1 MQRKKIG
8 HILAGSLV
16 EGLTMR
22 LDTACSLDDIKTGKF
37 VCIDGDAYRFFSLIT
52 DVSLHVTHPDI
63 LVFPPS
69 DDEHM
74 LNRILKKKDT
84 YAHVMLRPMLML
96 DRAGHRMPVKTI
108 PGHFAAVYEAT
119 KSDVAEIFGDEEKD
133 KKYFNIGAPLDM
145 DTPVCVDLD
154 RLIER
159 SNGIFG
165 KSGTGK
171 TFITRLVIAGLIKN
185 NKASCLIFDMHSEYG
200 FQSRSENV
208 GQSFVKGLKTLF
220 PSNVAIFSLDPAST
234 RRRGG
239 NPDVE
244 VKLSLQDIRV
254 DDVMPLQDEL
264 NLHPTALEAAYLIA
278 SKYGKRWLEVLLSQ
292 DGTLKEFAD
301 SVGAHAESIGALYR
315 KLKRLEKFSFLSF
328 DEDISTVRP
337 ECYAKQ
343 NVSKDERSSA
353 VSRMLE
359 YLERGHHVI
368 LEFGNQTSMLCYLL
382 VANIISRRIHEA
394 YVARTE
400 KFLATQD
407 KKDQPRPLVMVIEE
421 AHKFLNPVAAK
432 QTIFGIIARE
442 MRKYSVSLLVVDQRP
457 SGIDEE
463 ILSQIGTK
471 IIAQLN
477 DEKDIQAILT
487 GANNA
492 SGLRSILATLDTK
505 KQALVMGHAVSMPV
519 VIKTREYDEAFYSAM
534 RPSDAKQNVK
544 TIIDEIF

>member
-22 LDTACSLDDIKTGKF
+22 LDAACSLDDIKTGKF

-74 LNRILKKKDT
+74 LSRILKKKDT

-171 TFITRLVIAGLIKN
+171 TFITRLVLAGLIKN

-264 NLHPTALEAAYLIA
+264 N
-278 SKYGKRWLEVLLSQ
+278 
-292 DGTLKEFAD
+292 
-301 SVGAHAESIGALYR
+301 
-315 KLKRLEKFSFLSF
+315 
-328 DEDISTVRP
+328 
-337 ECYAKQ
+337 
-343 NVSKDERSSA
+343 
-353 VSRMLE
+353 
-359 YLERGHHVI
+359 
-368 LEFGNQTSMLCYLL
+368 
-382 VANIISRRIHEA
+382 
-394 YVARTE
+394 
-400 KFLATQD
+400 
-407 KKDQPRPLVMVIEE
+407 
-421 AHKFLNPVAAK
+421 
-432 QTIFGIIARE
+432 
-442 MRKYSVSLLVVDQRP
+442 
-457 SGIDEE
+457 
-463 ILSQIGTK
+463 
-471 IIAQLN
+471 
-477 DEKDIQAILT
+477 
-487 GANNA
+487 
-492 SGLRSILATLDTK
+492 
-505 KQALVMGHAVSMPV
+505 
-519 VIKTREYDEAFYSAM
+519 
-534 RPSDAKQNVK
+534 
-544 TIIDEIF
+544 

>member
-22 LDTACSLDDIKTGKF
+22 LDAECSLDDIKTGKF
-37 VCIDGDAYRFFSLIT
+37 VCIDGEAYRFFSLVT

-63 LVFPPS
+63 LVFPPT
-69 DDEHM
+69 E
-74 LNRILKKKDT
+74 NEKILSHIIKKKDT

-96 DRAGHRMPVKTI
+96 DRYGHRMPVKTI
-108 PGHFAAVYEAT
+108 PSHFAVVYEAT
-119 KSDVAEIFGDEEKD
+119 KSDVAEIFGDEERD

-145 DTPVCVDLD
+145 ETPVCVDLD

-171 TFITRLVIAGLIKN
+171 TFITRLVLAGLIKN
-185 NKASCLIFDMHSEYG
+185 SKASCLIFDMHSEYG
-200 FQSRSENV
+200 YQARSENV

-220 PSNVAIFSLDPAST
+220 PNNVAIFSLDPAST

-239 NPDVE
+239 SPDVE
-244 VKLSLQDIRV
+244 VVLSLQDIRV

-278 SKYGKRWLEVLLSQ
+278 SKYGRKWLEVLLSQ

-315 KLKRLEKFSFLSF
+315 KLKRLEKFSFLQQNPAAMTPTF
-328 DEDISTVRP
+328 D
-337 ECYAKQ
+337 
-343 NVSKDERSSA
+343 
-353 VSRMLE
+353 RMLDH
-359 YLERGHHVI
+359 LERGQHVI

-442 MRKYSVSLLVVDQRP
+442 MRKYCVSLLVVDQRP

-487 GANNA
+487 GASNSA
-492 SGLRSILATLDTK
+492 GLRSVLATLDSK

-519 VIKTREYDEAFYSAM
+519 VIKTREYDEAFYMAM
-534 RPSDAKQNVK
+534 RPSDTAQNVK
-544 TIIDEIF
+544 TMIDEIF